1 MNPAT
6 FAYHRAASVDEAI
19 ALLAQFPDDGKLLAG
34 GHSLLPA
41 MKLRL
46 AEPGNLIDIA
56 AIPGLRGIRR
66 TGATIEIGAL
76 TTHHDLERDAVLLA
90 SCPVLAETAAKVG
103 DVQVRNRGTI
113 GGALAHADPS
123 ADYPAAI
130 LALEA
135 EMVAQGPNGVRVI
148 PASKF
153 FVDLFTTSLTP
164 DEVLIAIRV
173 PAATPR
179 AGSSYQ
185 KLANQASGYAI
196 VGVAAVVELA
206 ADGSCA
212 AVNIGVT
219 GAAAKP
225 FRAAAVEA
233 ALRGARLDAAAVK
246 GAVAHATDG
255 VDLLAD
261 LHATTDYRA
270 RMVAGLAS
278 RAILAAA
285 ERAGA

>member
-6 FAYHRAASVDEAI
+6 FAYHRAASIDEAI
-19 ALLAQFPDDGKLLAG
+19 ALLARFPDDGKLLAG

-46 AEPGNLIDIA
+46 AEPGNVIDIA
-56 AIPGLRGIRR
+56 TIPGLRGVRQ

-76 TTHHDLERDAVLLA
+76 TTHHDLESDATMLA
-90 SCPVLAETAAKVG
+90 SCPVLAETAAKIG

-130 LALEA
+130 LALGA

-148 PASKF
+148 PAAEF
-153 FVDLFTTSLTP
+153 FVDIFTTSLTP

-173 PAATPR
+173 PVATPHV
-179 AGSSYQ
+179 GSSYQ

-212 AVNIGVT
+212 TAAIGVT

-225 FRAAAVEA
+225 FRATAVEL
-233 ALRGARLDAAAVK
+233 ALRGARLDAATVK
-246 GAVAHATDG
+246 SAVAKATEG
-255 VDLLAD
+255 VDLLED
-261 LHATTDYRA
+261 LHATTTYRA
-270 RMVAGLAS
+270 RMVAGLAG
-278 RAILAAA
+278 RAVLAAA
-285 ERAGA
+285 GRAGA